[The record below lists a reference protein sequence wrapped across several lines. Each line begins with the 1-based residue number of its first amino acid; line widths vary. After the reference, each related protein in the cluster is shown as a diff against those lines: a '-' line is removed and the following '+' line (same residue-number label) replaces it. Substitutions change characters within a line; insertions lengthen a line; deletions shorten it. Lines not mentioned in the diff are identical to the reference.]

1 MRGEDSGTDA
11 AAEGAG
17 VGVGVGS
24 DADACSNAGA
34 EGEKAGAAMVA
45 AVVETGAS
53 TEGVTGD
60 EEPEDEDDET
70 T

>member
-17 VGVGVGS
+17 VGS
-24 DADACSNAGA
+24 DADACSKAGAGA